1 MVPKR
6 WVRQVAKK
14 DGRMAKHGLAISQKK
29 HLFVDLEI
37 EDPNVF

>member
-1 MVPKR
+1 VGEASGQER
-6 WVRQVAKK
+6 WE
-14 DGRMAKHGLAISQKK
+14 DGEAWLSNIPKK